1 MAEKSAGR
9 VLLIPKGVF
18 TIGTNYTPLDFVAFG
33 SNNYVCKK
41 ATDGTKTP
49 VEDTASWQ
57 MLAAGF
63 DSHNIAAEY
72 SEEAIYHAGD
82 ICISGGNLYKAKQDI
97 NAAEA
102 FTAGHWEEITV
113 GQELTSLE
121 TTKADASDVTTLKE
135 KVGTAALTTTATD
148 LSGAVNE
155 VKAATDTNASAI
167 TQLNSESCAF
177 TPSSNVSNVEINVYR
192 KGNNISINLTFTTQV
207 EIIAGSYNSI
217 LVGRVNEEILP
228 KGYVNVFYMTQ
239 SKNITYSGRLMNDGE
254 LHLWCWGGTA
264 ILKGSNMICSF
275 SYISK

>member
-1 MAEKSAGR
+1 MAENSAGR

-57 MLAAGF
+57 MLAEGF

-97 NAAEA
+97 NAAET

-113 GQELTSLE
+113 GQELTSIE

-155 VKAATDTNASAI
+155 VKAATDTNASSI
-167 TQLNSESCAF
+167 TQLNSDLGK
-177 TPSSNVSNVEINVYR
+177 IYR
-192 KGNNISINLTFTTQV
+192 KTLFDDKISTSSTSYTPLDRINDFDFFMVSCIGSDTIVRGSLYIPIGIIEGGAQSLVPCIRGGMIKAASIEEDRNGNFVLFSDDLAYCSTM
-207 EIIAGSYNSI
+207 IIYGFKVI
-217 LVGRVNEEILP
+217 
-228 KGYVNVFYMTQ
+228 K
-239 SKNITYSGRLMNDGE
+239 
-254 LHLWCWGGTA
+254 
-264 ILKGSNMICSF
+264 
-275 SYISK
+275 

>member
-1 MAEKSAGR
+1 MAENSAGR

-49 VEDTASWQ
+49 VEDTAAWQ

-72 SEEAIYHAGD
+72 SEEATYHTGD

-135 KVGTAALTTTATD
+135 KVGTTALTTTAVD

-155 VKAATDTNASAI
+155 VKSATDTNASDITKLDSDLWISYLNRNAVLIDNAADITNKSVPINKNGAI
-167 TQLNSESCAF
+167 QLHTRSN
-177 TPSSNVSNVEINVYR
+177 NVSGSCFER
-192 KGNNISINLTFTTQV
+192 LSINGNTV
-207 EIIAGSYNSI
+207 YESSSI
-217 LVGRVNEEILP
+217 TGKYVYLWSPIFYVK
-228 KGYVNVFYMTQ
+228 KGDSVVATLKAPDEGERAIYFY
-239 SKNITYSGRLMNDGE
+239 G
-254 LHLWCWGGTA
+254 
-264 ILKGSNMICSF
+264 
-275 SYISK
+275 

>member
-1 MAEKSAGR
+1 MAGKEHSAGR

-63 DSHNIAAEY
+63 DSHNIATEY
-72 SEEAIYHAGD
+72 SEEATYHTGD

-135 KVGTAALTTTATD
+135 KVGTTALTTTAAD

-155 VKAATDTNASAI
+155 VKAAADTNASAI
-167 TQLNSESCAF
+167 TKLNSDIGSNASIEVSIGSVMSARFRCDGLLFVLAGVSKSGVAF
-177 TPSSNVSNVEINVYR
+177 NMHDSNGDVLVKLGNTEGRYTVTTSDGVF
-192 KGNNISINLTFTTQV
+192 KLTNNIEWAVTF
-207 EIIAGSYNSI
+207 IILGHAVKLI
-217 LVGRVNEEILP
+217 
-228 KGYVNVFYMTQ
+228 
-239 SKNITYSGRLMNDGE
+239 
-254 LHLWCWGGTA
+254 
-264 ILKGSNMICSF
+264 
-275 SYISK
+275 